1 MSSSPQ
7 CSRPRPYFRLWVGH
21 DPSPFP
27 PLPSPCFP
35 HSIAPASSISLDTSD
50 DTPLPVHDGLHPNN
64 AFVSRLEPRC
74 TADSALSRSVAI
86 SDSSHDLRLPFSL
99 LSSQYFP
106 ISTRAVTYMIP
117 NMQDISAVY
126 PDQLL
131 FPIERTSSVRA
142 VLLVHFFRHIS
153 SLSCQW
159 TVQADGP
166 WFRILFISLAF
177 FRASCSRTLSDL
189 SPLPPLA
196 LSLLVP
202 RLRTTSADTRVRPAP
217 RPRYYNIHRVHLRW
231 TVTCTRGH
239 SVMPIVLRFT

>member
-1 MSSSPQ
+1 MLSTQ
-7 CSRPRPYFRLWVGH
+7 TLFQIVGWPRPL
-21 DPSPFP
+21 PEPPPFP
-27 PLPSPCFP
+27 LFRVPVFRIQSPLPHRYP
-35 HSIAPASSISLDTSD
+35 L
-50 DTPLPVHDGLHPNN
+50 TPVTMPLCLSTMGFTLTTHL
-64 AFVSRLEPRC
+64 FSRLEPRC

-99 LSSQYFP
+99 LSSQYFL

-166 WFRILFISLAF
+166 WFQILFISLAF

-189 SPLPPLA
+189 SPLPQLA

-239 SVMPIVLRFT
+239 SVMPILLRFT